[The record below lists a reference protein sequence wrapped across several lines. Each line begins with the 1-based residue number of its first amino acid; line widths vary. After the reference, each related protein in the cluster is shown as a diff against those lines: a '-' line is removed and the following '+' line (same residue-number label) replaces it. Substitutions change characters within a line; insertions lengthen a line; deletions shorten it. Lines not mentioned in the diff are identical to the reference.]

1 MEKMKDLKDLLIH
14 EIEDL
19 YSAEEQIIEALP
31 KMIEKAENR
40 KLVSALKDHL
50 KVTEQQK
57 TRLDEVKQILN
68 TESEADESQEGSKK
82 GFFGSFFGGNSS
94 GKQVCKGMQGLIEE
108 GEKVMGEDMS
118 PNVMDAAIIA
128 CAQKIEHYEI
138 CGYGTARAYARELN
152 LGDVAE
158 RLEETLDE
166 EYEADDLLTDLAVG
180 GLNEEAE
187 VGSTRR
193 SGSRSGK
200 SASSST
206 SKGKQSSAA
215 KKSATSKKPASKSS
229 KASKSSLRTNKSAK
243 PGTGRGKSASAG
255 KKSTAS
261 RSTKSRGR

>member
-31 KMIEKAENR
+31 LMIEKATDA
-40 KLVSALKDHL
+40 KLVKALKDHL

-57 TRLDEVKQILN
+57 ARLDEVKQQMG
-68 TESEADESQEGSKK
+68 SEAQDDESASESRK
-82 GFFGSFFGGNSS
+82 GFFGFFS
-94 GKQVCKGMQGLIEE
+94 GSGKKQVCLGMKGLIEE
-108 GEKVMGEDMS
+108 GQKVMNEQMS
-118 PNVMDAAIIA
+118 PEVLDAAIIA

-152 LGDVAE
+152 LGLVAE

-187 VGSTRR
+187 LGDLRKT
-193 SGSRSGK
+193 GSRSGK
-200 SASSST
+200 RGSASNS
-206 SKGKQSSAA
+206 GAKQGSRTKPSAA
-215 KKSATSKKPASKSS
+215 KKSTTKKATSSRAG
-229 KASKSSLRTNKSAK
+229 LRTNKSKSNSKTSKSTSVGKAK
-243 PGTGRGKSASAG
+243 GATKNGKSKG
-255 KKSTAS
+255 K
-261 RSTKSRGR
+261 